1 MPVGASRVP
10 GQQHRRGERQGLEMS
25 PEEMRVFLGG
35 GKMSKLSSFLSSS
48 TSSVQEVIMA
58 KV

>member
-48 TSSVQEVIMA
+48 TSSVKEVIN
-58 KV
+58 